1 MQNPD
6 LSENEAAKYKKLK
19 KAHDDKVEQYLKEN
33 PDANK
38 SLVLSSVYGTLRN
51 FIVAHREALSTMVVV
66 KSANQ
71 STSNLTSGR
80 GIPLD
85 ADALNMVADELN
97 NGTVMLGNGAPSGRD
112 RDSDNGTRRK
122 KKSDALNGNGTMLP
136 NVVDFVNAA
145 DKLASVLHAVT
156 AAKKDVP
163 KSHGKSKG
171 KTNDNKMVAHGIASK
186 MKAFGFGAPKAL
198 CDRDDL
204 GKKLREDPDA
214 KKQVIMFPWI
224 NGGEFKDLNESEL
237 KAWAIKLNITTEEEY
252 QQMCDEVLRTSME
265 QGGSKSFHL
274 YNYGTLF
281 HQLRDS
287 GDRNPSSIIN
297 SIKDFC
303 KRRDEKTPDEAM
315 VFLSK
320 VFHDAKG
327 SDTGTKSGA
336 KEDNELEDE
345 QQNSSS
351 SSGQSSGKSGNGT
364 SKSSGES
371 SGTIS
376 GSSSVSALTET
387 STSSNDEWAQ
397 KIKYEQ
403 LKFENLKIQQELAS
417 GKSGAKGAEDS
428 KPGALEK
435 TKAVLNDIDLTNPEV
450 QKLMN
455 AKLAEIQELTRAKNL
470 AGQRASLAGGGN

>member
-1 MQNPD
+1 
-6 LSENEAAKYKKLK
+6 
-19 KAHDDKVEQYLKEN
+19 
-33 PDANK
+33 
-38 SLVLSSVYGTLRN
+38 
-51 FIVAHREALSTMVVV
+51 
-66 KSANQ
+66 
-71 STSNLTSGR
+71 
-80 GIPLD
+80 
-85 ADALNMVADELN
+85 
-97 NGTVMLGNGAPSGRD
+97 
-112 RDSDNGTRRK
+112 
-122 KKSDALNGNGTMLP
+122 
-136 NVVDFVNAA
+136 
-145 DKLASVLHAVT
+145 
-156 AAKKDVP
+156 
-163 KSHGKSKG
+163 
-171 KTNDNKMVAHGIASK
+171 
-186 MKAFGFGAPKAL
+186 
-198 CDRDDL
+198 
-204 GKKLREDPDA
+204 
-214 KKQVIMFPWI
+214 
-224 NGGEFKDLNESEL
+224 
-237 KAWAIKLNITTEEEY
+237 
-252 QQMCDEVLRTSME
+252 ME

-274 YNYGTLF
+274 YNYGTLLK
-281 HQLRDS
+281 QLRAS
-287 GDRNPSSIIN
+287 GDKNPSSIIN

-417 GKSGAKGAEDS
+417 GKSGAKGATS
-428 KPGALEK
+428 ISMTAFS
-435 TKAVLNDIDLTNPEV
+435 
-450 QKLMN
+450 
-455 AKLAEIQELTRAKNL
+455 
-470 AGQRASLAGGGN
+470 SLSSTSVTPSF